1 MSQGRQFFCQMNVTV
16 TSILFKWTGSHVF
29 LSHILILILLSTVT
43 KNNFMLFLC
52 PLTELQI
59 FEDSCHVSSLR
70 PLFSGEK
77 LSRLLPLIFFF
88 IFFSLSHFLSF
99 SFIFSP
105 TMLHALPS
113 AHHSGCPSL
122 YCLLFF
128 NSSFKICHPEF
139 NTILIHVV

>member
-88 IFFSLSHFLSF
+88 FFSLSLTFSPSLSF
-99 SFIFSP
+99 F
-105 TMLHALPS
+105 LPLCFM
-113 AHHSGCPSL
+113 HFHQL
-122 YCLLFF
+122 
-128 NSSFKICHPEF
+128 
-139 NTILIHVV
+139 TILDVLHCTVSYFSIPLLKSVTQNSTQY